1 VSPSAP
7 VAGVG
12 SRTRRKNAACTFRR
26 TANLSFLNAINP
38 LYAMSGF
45 AVGFIVGLT
54 GVGGKKI
61 ANKAER
67 SSLVR
72 LKQSFSTKRSSYPS
86 DCGRGYVGRVNC
98 SQRLVRPNPTGF
110 GATMKGRTVG
120 LEKEGRP
127 RGVWSSLPHRVSA
140 VANAQSPP

>member
-1 VSPSAP
+1 MSPSAP

-54 GVGGKKI
+54 GVGGGSLMTPLLVLLFGVHP
-61 ANKAER
+61 ATAVGTDLLYAGFTKAVGTAVHGHNGAVSWR
-67 SSLVR
+67 IVSL
-72 LKQSFSTKRSSYPS
+72 LAS
-86 DCGRGYVGRVNC
+86 
-98 SQRLVRPNPTGF
+98 
-110 GATMKGRTVG
+110 
-120 LEKEGRP
+120 
-127 RGVWSSLPHRVSA
+127 
-140 VANAQSPP
+140 